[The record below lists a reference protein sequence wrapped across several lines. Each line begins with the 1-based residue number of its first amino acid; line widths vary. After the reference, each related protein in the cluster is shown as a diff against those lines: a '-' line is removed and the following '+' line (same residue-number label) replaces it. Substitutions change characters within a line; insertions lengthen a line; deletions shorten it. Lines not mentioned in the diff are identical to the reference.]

1 MEKEKLLLK
10 NQNTNIQMIY
20 EEDEIDL
27 IEIVKILKEKF
38 KIILISVLTFF
49 SISII
54 YVYFFTKPIYEYK
67 ILIYVPNYPSLQDN
81 LKKIKVSIQEINYN
95 LNHKRD
101 FYLKKYLNEI
111 IVNDKELKSLKSDN
125 SLLLT
130 LRIYKNSTDIKRI
143 IDDRLIKL
151 LNTKTKIDKI
161 IYIKRKSLIKLIK
174 EDRIRLEELKNIRK
188 KLYNN
193 MNLILNAKNQYIFQI
208 EEVIN
213 SLNNLILSKEEDLK
227 NIKPIYIL
235 YSTDITDKPVKPKKG
250 VIFSVSIISGLFFG
264 IFLAF
269 LIKWWEE
276 NRERLK

>member
-10 NQNTNIQMIY
+10 ENQNTNIQMIY

-27 IEIVKILKEKF
+27 IEIVKTLKEKF
-38 KIILISVLTFF
+38 KIVLISVLTFLF
-49 SISII
+49 ISMI

-81 LKKIKVSIQEINYN
+81 LKKLKVSIQEINYD
-95 LNHKRD
+95 LNHKSD
-101 FYLKKYLNEI
+101 FYLMKYLNEI
-111 IVNDKELKSLKSDN
+111 IVNDKELKSLKSGN

-130 LRIYKNSTDIKRI
+130 LRTYKNSTNIKHI
-143 IDDRLIKL
+143 INDRLINL

-161 IYIKRKSLIKLIK
+161 IYIKRKSLIKSIK
-174 EDRIRLEELKNIRK
+174 ENRIRLEELKNIRK
-188 KLYNN
+188 KMYTNI
-193 MNLILNAKNQYIFQI
+193 NLILNSRNIFQI
-208 EEVIN
+208 EEAIN
-213 SLNNLILSKEEDLK
+213 SLNNLIISQKEVLK
-227 NIKPIYIL
+227 SIKPIYIL

-250 VIFSVSIISGLFFG
+250 VIFSVSIISGLFVG